1 MIIILQRVSE
11 ASVEIA
17 EKIISHIK
25 KGIVLFACIEKSD
38 TEKEMLFWGRKIP
51 ELRIFPDKQGRMN
64 LSVKEVN
71 ADILV
76 ISQFTL
82 ASDLRKGRR
91 PGFENAAEPKKAE
104 PLLNLFI
111 DTLKE
116 SSLNIQIGEFG
127 AYMKIHLIN
136 DGPVTFIIKS

>member
-1 MIIILQRVSE
+1 MIIILQKVSE
-11 ASVEIA
+11 ASVEIE
-17 EKIISHIK
+17 EKIISSIK
-25 KGIVLFACIEKSD
+25 KGIVLFTCIEKSD
-38 TEKEMLFWGRKIP
+38 TEKEILFWGRKIP
-51 ELRIFPDKQGRMN
+51 ELRVFPDQQGKLN

-91 PGFENAAEPKKAE
+91 PGFENAAEPHQAE
-104 PLLNLFI
+104 SLFNLFI
-111 DTLKE
+111 NTLKK
-116 SSLNIQIGEFG
+116 SNLNTQSGIFG

-136 DGPVTFIIKS
+136 DGPVTFILKN

>member
-1 MIIILQRVSE
+1 L
-11 ASVEIA
+11 
-17 EKIISHIK
+17 
-25 KGIVLFACIEKSD
+25 
-38 TEKEMLFWGRKIP
+38 
-51 ELRIFPDKQGRMN
+51 N

-91 PGFENAAEPKKAE
+91 PGFENAAEPHKAE
-104 PLLNLFI
+104 SLFNLFI
-111 DTLKE
+111 NTLKE
-116 SSLNIQIGEFG
+116 SNLNTQSGIFG

-136 DGPVTFIIKS
+136 DGPVTFILKN

>member
-1 MIIILQRVSE
+1 MIIVLQRVSE
-11 ASVEIA
+11 ASVEVE
-17 EKIISHIK
+17 EKIISQIK

-51 ELRIFPDKQGRMN
+51 ELRIFPDEQGRMN
-64 LSVKEVN
+64 LSVKEIN

-116 SSLNIQIGEFG
+116 SNLNIQSGEFG

-136 DGPVTFIIKS
+136 DGPVTFILKS